1 VPELLKTSVSFQQ
14 AVVAALKYANG
25 GMAVFPVRAD
35 KTPITP
41 HGAKDATRDPASITA
56 WWRLYPYAE
65 IGWAIPPSAVVIDI
79 DRKPRQDGYRDFE
92 RLTGLPVDAFETPQT
107 TTPSGGRH
115 LFCKTDGDR
124 YRNCVRVAGTG
135 VDVRSAGGYVVLP
148 SVGSGRAWV
157 KPLSVPLM
165 KPPAWL
171 PTATEAEPLHSSL
184 LRQPRSP
191 QTPPTPTP
199 AYRGDSPYGLATLKR
214 VCADVVASPK
224 PRGCV

>member
-184 LRQPRSP
+184 LRQPRSA

-199 AYRGDSPYGLATLKR
+199 AYRGDGPYGLATLKR